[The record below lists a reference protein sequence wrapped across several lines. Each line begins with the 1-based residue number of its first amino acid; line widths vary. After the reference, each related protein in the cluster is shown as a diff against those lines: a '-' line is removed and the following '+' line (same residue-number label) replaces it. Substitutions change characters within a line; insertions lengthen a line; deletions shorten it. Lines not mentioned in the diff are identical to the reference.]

1 MANRS
6 RVTFGEEWT
15 SSTSARLRRR
25 VAKGEYARRS
35 FFRDKAEMKSGQPR
49 GSLKTETIEWNDIIL
64 IVLGSV
70 INGSGDM
77 ELWTKKP
84 LAART

>member
-1 MANRS
+1 MGVFSISSLEASS
-6 RVTFGEEWT
+6 RQGRICATF
-15 SSTSARLRRR
+15 
-25 VAKGEYARRS
+25 V
-35 FFRDKAEMKSGQPR
+35 FRDKAEMKMKSEQPR

-77 ELWTKKP
+77 ELWTEKP